1 MCHEI
6 IDHLIA
12 TLRYLSACT
21 WLPNFLRERLGK
33 TLLFPKYDGVK
44 LHEVINEEMGQKLL
58 SDALTNVIIP
68 TFCWGIPSPH
78 ARTGGVLIVAQWRV
92 STLTQYLRGSAKP
105 PTSTGE
111 SPYYLEIEKGLQHN
125 SWRRTITSLK
135 LNSQLS
141 CCTCSCCNG
150 SKAAAIAALHFL
162 SCSLHF
168 SPLSSLSQNHASFI
182 GIQDISSTMAAHGL
196 IHLSMVGATTID
208 KW

>member
-68 TFCWGIPSPH
+68 TFDIKLFQPIIFS
-78 ARTGGVLIVAQWRV
+78 
-92 STLTQYLRGSAKP
+92 S
-105 PTSTGE
+105 
-111 SPYYLEIEKGLQHN
+111 LEVID
-125 SWRRTITSLK
+125 S
-135 LNSQLS
+135 
-141 CCTCSCCNG
+141 
-150 SKAAAIAALHFL
+150 
-162 SCSLHF
+162 
-168 SPLSSLSQNHASFI
+168 SSLSIKHIPKSRKV
-182 GIQDISSTMAAHGL
+182 
-196 IHLSMVGATTID
+196 LSIYIYSDQMQLLL
-208 KW
+208 